1 MFLFSFISEYD
12 IDTTPSR
19 SCITQSSKQLFSS
32 STSSETPSEPIEPRE
47 LESIANEIT
56 AADDSSDSDI
66 DFPAEC

>member
-19 SCITQSSKQLFSS
+19 SCITQSSKQLFS
-32 STSSETPSEPIEPRE
+32 SSETPSEPIEPRE